1 MNTLSFSTGSIIRLE
16 GIKHCDVALDAHR
29 VIGLIA
35 SQDEPHNKK
44 ICKLFLADLRTMP
57 LHPVTEKP
65 ASYTLVHEPVYPIDI
80 SQMKERLQRLKSKY
94 EGTEYNIIQN
104 NCQHFAWELIT
115 GERKSPDADKWKML
129 GPLSSAVGAIR
140 DFGSTNSSESLV
152 DINPFRENLALF
164 LMTPS

>member
-1 MNTLSFSTGSIIRLE
+1 
-16 GIKHCDVALDAHR
+16 
-29 VIGLIA
+29 
-35 SQDEPHNKK
+35 
-44 ICKLFLADLRTMP
+44 
-57 LHPVTEKP
+57 
-65 ASYTLVHEPVYPIDI
+65 
-80 SQMKERLQRLKSKY
+80 MKERLQRLKSKY